1 MNHYSFHFSKI
12 PARLVSL
19 VIPAMLS
26 YWILDG
32 QFWYL
37 FPPLVGFLSLLVFE
51 YLSSE
56 YAETLK
62 FNFVFNRR
70 NSTIAYIIFY
80 SISIAAIWFLPSA
93 NQTLIFLDWS
103 ELSLL
108 QWIRTLLMLG
118 LASFLPG
125 YALISLICRSGKS
138 NYPLSSTILFSYL
151 LSALFGGISAISSIV
166 LVSFQ
171 NISTNMLVITSENV
185 ALLLI
190 FCIYAFQKRR
200 ELNCSVTKTYGIL
213 ESLIIACI
221 VAIIFGAVL
230 VANLQHFPMLSGDQ
244 WDHNGIVS
252 LMLNGDIPAYPGK
265 LFSQISYPFFFYLSL
280 FYTFSLTGL
289 PSANSYA
296 LLNLF
301 NPILVLAIY
310 YACKSYSSVTRVAI
324 TAAVFSLTAGMGW
337 FLFKLSPSY
346 SIASWDIFV
355 YPTYLVYWWA
365 TPIGLYALP
374 SILGAIGLIGSRKIE
389 GKSTLLLLTLLLSV
403 GYLMHVLEVAVFIII
418 LCLVLLICDNIA
430 GINGKDLVFVS
441 LGVVALITVVEW
453 LSPVKSYIFT
463 SKFSS
468 ISLVILA
475 VVTIPIVSLLLKK
488 VWKIVAPSDLVRHI
502 FILHP
507 KKLAATI
514 LLAGIFSGLAWLIA
528 LSSKLELIYRDYPA
542 FTTPW
547 YAWPIMLG
555 IPGMLAIL
563 SLFSKNPKFVNYRVF
578 FFTFS
583 ILAIFAGLGSRFL
596 PVRYSA
602 VGNVLFWE
610 LTWIGVCAL
619 AGLTMS
625 SRVFSD
631 STTKRR
637 VAASFLISSILVCG
651 ISSTLI
657 TIQEYAAAPDL
668 TRAQLE
674 ALQFLRDHK
683 NPNSSVLTFTSLSKK
698 LITSFANVLAGKQTI
713 PSAIFPLLQAES
725 PESVLQILNQSDV
738 QFIYIGKEDIDLLNS
753 KPNNSSFIAWL
764 VQNLPIAFTNEQ
776 VKIISVPSISFP
788 IRQSSTLLIVPTM
801 SYAISNSIRDAYYRL
816 ATSFALSQISF
827 DVRQSFD
834 LNSLFNATNAI
845 MSFNP
850 VIQNESGRNIYS
862 GSDISDWHVDAGAA
876 TIGSHE
882 SSTSGD
888 KEGVLANFSAITGS
902 EELARVVFNP
912 RSALD
917 LSNYRALSLWIKS
930 SYNAVIDVNIKD
942 ISNNWRRW
950 LVPTKN
956 EEWTQLT
963 LGIDEYSSSYG
974 RIQLS
979 KITNIIIG
987 FYNATIPST
996 LEISQIRAIGN
1007 PFTISPLRSMTLASF
1022 VNQGGNLIIIAPTR
1036 NYFDSLED
1044 TFKFNI
1050 TKEEET
1056 FPEFSNQTFNIETAR
1071 LGNGTVEYFDSGS
1084 LFYLLDHLE
1093 QNKRVKL
1100 LEYMVSMLNMNESPA
1115 TAAVPEV
1122 PPYWGQTTEIS
1133 ASGQVELLTSFLKP
1147 LEDNIQSEV
1156 ADFTASQIL
1165 GYYDGNQTL
1174 GPLWNNATIYMPDL
1188 FNVTSSE
1195 VIANECIVR
1204 PDGVGQYSEVNF
1216 RNGRWI
1222 FGVTNGS
1229 SIPITIKVEGQKALN
1244 ITLVG
1249 GQVEL
1254 KITASE
1260 FVVAPFS
1267 VQVNGVMNLS
1277 NAFFAWPP
1285 QSIEAAG
1292 ENLTVIGSSKI
1303 WVTSTDGTLLAPA
1316 VTVIHGSVVHHGSRS
1331 IILSSEVFSFGEIAL
1346 LIVTFVLI
1354 SSFFIFLT
1362 TRLKVTLKKPERN
1375 HCDAYEV

>member
-1 MNHYSFHFSKI
+1 
-12 PARLVSL
+12 
-19 VIPAMLS
+19 MLS

-37 FPPLVGFLSLLVFE
+37 FPPLAGCLSLLVFE

-56 YAETLK
+56 DAGTLR
-62 FNFVFNRR
+62 FNFAFNKRH
-70 NSTIAYIIFY
+70 STIAYIIFY
-80 SISIAAIWFLPSA
+80 SISIAAIWLLPSA
-93 NQTLIFLDWS
+93 NQNLIFLDWS

-125 YALISLICRSGKS
+125 YALLSLILRSNKS
-138 NYPLSSTILFSYL
+138 NYPLSSIILFSYL

-166 LVSFQ
+166 LASFQ
-171 NISTNMLVITSENV
+171 NISTNMLIITSENV
-185 ALLLI
+185 ALLLT

-200 ELNCSVTKTYGIL
+200 ELNYAVTKTYGVL
-213 ESLIIACI
+213 ESLIIACV

-252 LMLNGDIPAYPGK
+252 IMLNGELPAYPGK
-265 LFSQISYPFFFYLSL
+265 LFPQISYPFFFYLSL

-296 LLNLF
+296 LLNLY

-310 YACKSYSSVTRVAI
+310 YACKSYSSATRVAI
-324 TAAVFSLTAGMGW
+324 TATVFSLTAGMGW
-337 FLFKLSPSY
+337 FLFKLSPSL

-355 YPTYLVYWWA
+355 YPTYLIYWWV

-374 SILGAIGLIGSRKIE
+374 SILGAIGLIGSRMTE
-389 GKSTLLLLTLLLSV
+389 RKSALLLLTLLLSV
-403 GYLMHVLEVAVFIII
+403 GYLMHVLEIAVFIII
-418 LCLVLLICDNIA
+418 LCLVLLIYDSIA
-430 GINGKDLVFVS
+430 CINGKDLVFVS
-441 LGVVALITVVEW
+441 LGLVALITVVE
-453 LSPVKSYIFT
+453 LFSPVKCYIFT

-468 ISLVILA
+468 ISLVILV
-475 VVTIPIVSLLLKK
+475 VVTVPFVSLLMKK
-488 VWKIVAPSDLVRHI
+488 VWKRLAISDRLRYI
-502 FILHP
+502 FISHP
-507 KKLAATI
+507 EKLVAAI
-514 LLAGIFSGLAWLIA
+514 LLVCTFSGLAWLIA
-528 LSSKLELIYRDYPA
+528 LSSKMGLINRDLQTVA
-542 FTTPW
+542 TPW

-555 IPGMLAIL
+555 VPGMLAIL
-563 SLFSKNPKFVNYRVF
+563 SLLSKNSKLVNYRVF

-583 ILAIFAGLGSRFL
+583 ILAVFAGLGSRFL
-596 PVRYSA
+596 PVRYSV

-619 AGLTMS
+619 AGLTLS
-625 SRVFSD
+625 SKVITS

-637 VAASFLISSILVCG
+637 LAASFLISSVLVCG

-657 TIQEYAAAPDL
+657 TIKEYAAAQNL

-683 NPNSSVLTFTSLSKK
+683 NPNSSVLTFTSWSRE

-713 PSAIFPLLQAES
+713 PSAIYPLLQAES
-725 PESVLQILNQSDV
+725 PESVLQILNQSNV
-738 QFIYIGKEDIDLLNS
+738 QFIYLGKEDSELLNS
-753 KPNNSSFIAWL
+753 KPHNSSFIAWL
-764 VQNLPIAFTNEQ
+764 VQNLPVAFANEQ
-776 VKIISVPSISFP
+776 VKIISVPPVSFP
-788 IRQSSTLLIVPTM
+788 TRQSSTLLVVPTT

-816 ATSFALSQISF
+816 VMGFALSQVSF

-834 LNSLFNATNAI
+834 LDSLFNATRVI
-845 MSFNP
+845 MSFDP
-850 VIQNESGRNIYS
+850 IIQNESGLNIYS
-862 GSDISDWHVDAGAA
+862 GSDFSDWYVDAGAG

-882 SSTSGD
+882 PSTGGD
-888 KEGVLANFSAITGS
+888 KEGVVANFSAIAGS
-902 EELARVVFNP
+902 EKLARIVFIP
-912 RSALD
+912 HSALD
-917 LSNYRALSLWIKS
+917 LSNYSALSFWVKS

-942 ISNNWRRW
+942 VSNSWRRW
-950 LVPTKN
+950 LVPAEN

-963 LGIDEYSSSYG
+963 LGIDDYSSSFG
-974 RIQLS
+974 RIQLNN
-979 KITNIIIG
+979 ITNIIIG
-987 FYNATIPST
+987 FYNASVPST
-996 LEISQIRAIGN
+996 LEISQIRAIRN
-1007 PFTISPLRSMTLASF
+1007 PFTISPLRSMTLANF
-1022 VNQGGNLIIIAPTR
+1022 VNQRGNLIIIAPTR
-1036 NYFDSLED
+1036 NYFDSLEGA
-1044 TFKFNI
+1044 FKFNI

-1056 FPEFSNQTFNIETAR
+1056 LPEFSNQTFNIETAR

-1100 LEYMVSMLNMNESPA
+1100 LESMVSMLNMNESPA
-1115 TAAVPEV
+1115 TAAVPDV

-1133 ASGQVELLTSFLKP
+1133 ASGQVELLSGFLKP
-1147 LEDNIQSEV
+1147 LEDKIQSEV
-1156 ADFTASQIL
+1156 ADFTASQIV
-1165 GYYDGNQTL
+1165 GYYDGNQTH
-1174 GPLWNNATIYMPDL
+1174 GPMWINATISLPDL

-1204 PDGVGQYSEVNF
+1204 PDGVGQYSEVDF
-1216 RNGRWI
+1216 KNGRWI
-1222 FGVTNGS
+1222 FHVTNGS
-1229 SIPITIKVEGQKALN
+1229 SIPITIEAEGQRSLN
-1244 ITLVG
+1244 ITLLG

-1254 KITASE
+1254 KLAASE
-1260 FVVAPFS
+1260 FVVGPFS

-1316 VTVIHGSVVHHGSRS
+1316 ITVIQGSIVHHASRS

-1346 LIVTFVLI
+1346 LIVSFVLI
-1354 SSFFIFLT
+1354 SSFFIFLIT
-1362 TRLKVTLKKPERN
+1362 CLKVTLKKPERN
-1375 HCDAYEV
+1375 HCDSHEV